1 MKKIPIILGTLGLSL
16 GLLGT
21 SVIGASSDSTKG
33 LVKEKSVAGTEQ
45 TKGNG
50 VQLRWWSNNAIM
62 DPVGKT
68 TFLSSSSSSSSSMCY
83 ASAGGMVGGHAPEMD
98 IKEFGR

>member
-1 MKKIPIILGTLGLSL
+1 MKKIPIILGTLGLSF

-45 TKGNG
+45 TKDNG

-68 TFLSSSSSSSSSMCY
+68 VFASSSSSSSMCY
-83 ASAGGMVGGHAPEMD
+83 ASAGGMVGGHAPEME